1 MRHPFRAAPHR
12 RGVIAGAAGA
22 GLAALA
28 SGAFAARAKTRN
40 AYAHTAYESLLLTW
54 CDALVA
60 HQVRGLADATVDG
73 GFLCPG
79 CGIVHG
85 RSADAIYPL
94 LCAARLTGRR
104 DYVRAALA
112 VYDWSERNVSC
123 ADGSWINE
131 PVLSDWKGI
140 TVFRCVTLSESL
152 LRHGDLLDAATRRAW
167 RDRLRRAYGFLD
179 GFITID
185 TGNINYPVGSAYAYA
200 LGAEVLGRPDY
211 TDRAR
216 GLAHQA
222 LDYITPNAL
231 LFGEGHPQRGT
242 TARGARPVDL
252 GYNVEESLPAL
263 ALYGLHARDD
273 LVLERTVAMMRGHME
288 FMLPDG
294 AWDNSWGSRNYK
306 WTWWGS
312 RTSDGCHSAYRL
324 LADHDPRFAEVATR
338 NLALMQRCTH
348 DGLLMGGPGYAAA
361 GYASCIHH
369 SLSHAKSLATV
380 IDSGIDAGKGA
391 AIAPQAL
398 PRDGAYGLK
407 SFDEIGTHLAAVG
420 PWRATVTGYDWDY
433 LAPDGGGHA
442 SGGALS
448 LLFHQTIGP
457 IFAASLTKYKV
468 VEVANQQVPKDDNHQ
483 VLTPRIE
490 AAGAE
495 RLTSLSDFA
504 AKIAAT
510 AHGANVAFDV
520 EGQLQTIGHQASG
533 GVYTLG
539 YAFGET
545 VTISAQLSGGKG
557 VLVLPVIVGEGETI
571 SPAGPGAVE
580 VIKSRGR
587 LRIVTDA
594 AAGFEP
600 LPTQR
605 IFNLVPGFQAM
616 ALRIALADGQPVRVT
631 ISAWEGV

>member
-1 MRHPFRAAPHR
+1 MRHPFSAGPHR
-12 RGVIAGAAGA
+12 RDVIAGAAGA
-22 GLAALA
+22 GLAALTATAGA
-28 SGAFAARAKTRN
+28 SAAKTR
-40 AYAHTAYESLLLTW
+40 TAYQSLLLTW

-60 HQVRGLADATVDG
+60 HQVRGLADRTVDG

-94 LCAARLTGRR
+94 LCAAKLTGR
-104 DYVRAALA
+104 DTYVRAAKA
-112 VYDWSERNVSC
+112 VYAWSERNVSC
-123 ADGSWINE
+123 GDGSWVNE

-167 RDRLRRAYGFLD
+167 RERLRRAYGFLD

-185 TGNINYPVGSAYAYA
+185 TGNINYPIGSAYAYA
-200 LGAEVLGRPDY
+200 LGAEVLDRPDY
-211 TDRAR
+211 KDRAR

-222 LDYITPNAL
+222 LDYTTPNGL

-263 ALYGLHARDD
+263 ALYGLRAKDEV
-273 LVLERTVAMMRGHME
+273 VLEHAVTMMRAHME

-294 AWDNSWGSRNYK
+294 AWDNSWGTRNYK

-324 LADHDPRFAEVATR
+324 LADRDPRFAEVATR
-338 NLALMQRCTH
+338 NLALMKRCTR
-348 DGLLMGGPGYAAA
+348 DGLLMGGPHYAAA

-380 IDSGIDAGKGA
+380 IDAGQDAVT
-391 AIAPQAL
+391 APQAL

-407 SFDEIGTHLAAVG
+407 SFDEIGTHLASTGA
-420 PWRATVTGYDWDY
+420 WRATVTGYDWDY

-448 LLFHQTIGP
+448 LLFHQTLGP

-468 VEVANQQVPKDDNHQ
+468 VEVANQQVPKGDEHQ
-483 VLTPRIE
+483 VLSPRIE
-490 AAGAE
+490 AADDEGG
-495 RLTSLSDFA
+495 TSLNDFA
-504 AKIAAT
+504 ARIAAT
-510 AHGANVAFDV
+510 GDASRVSFDV
-520 EGQLQTIGHQASG
+520 EGALQTIAHQASG
-533 GVYTLG
+533 GVYKLG
-539 YAFGET
+539 YAFGDT
-545 VTISAQLSGGKG
+545 VTISAEVSGGRG
-557 VLVLPVIVGEGETI
+557 VLVLPVIVAEGDTI
-571 SPAGPGAVE
+571 SNTGAGAV
-580 VIKSRGR
+580 VITKTGGR
-587 LRIVTDA
+587 LKIVTDA
-594 AAGFEP
+594 TTGFEP
-600 LPTQR
+600 LPAQR

-631 ISAWEGV
+631 LSA

>member
-1 MRHPFRAAPHR
+1 MQHPFRAAPHR
-12 RGVIAGAAGA
+12 RGVIAGVAGA

-28 SGAFAARAKTRN
+28 SEAFAARARPRN
-40 AYAHTAYESLLLTW
+40 AYENLLLTW

-60 HQVRGLADATVDG
+60 HQVRGLPDATVDG

-123 ADGSWINE
+123 PDGSWINE

-140 TVFRCVTLSESL
+140 TVFRCVTLCESL
-152 LRHGDLLDAATRRAW
+152 LRHGDLLDAATQRAW
-167 RDRLRRAYGFLD
+167 RERLRRAYGFLD

-211 TDRAR
+211 KDHAR

-222 LDYITPNAL
+222 LDYITPNGL

-242 TARGARPVDL
+242 TARGRHPVDL

-263 ALYGLHARDD
+263 ALYGLHAKDD
-273 LVLERTVAMMRGHME
+273 LVLERTVALMRAHME

-294 AWDNSWGSRNYK
+294 AWDNSWGTRNFK

-312 RTSDGCHSAYRL
+312 RTSDGCHSGYRL
-324 LADHDPRFAEVATR
+324 LADRDPRFAEVATR
-338 NLALMQRCTH
+338 NLALMQRCTR

-380 IDSGIDAGKGA
+380 IDAGQGA
-391 AIAPQAL
+391 ATAPQVL

-407 SFDEIGTHLAAVG
+407 SFDEIGTHLASVG
-420 PWRATVTGYDWDY
+420 PWLATVTGYDWDY
-433 LAPDGGGHA
+433 LAPEGGGHA

-468 VEVANQQVPKDDNHQ
+468 VELANQQVPKDDNHQ

-490 AAGAE
+490 AADDAG
-495 RLTSLSDFA
+495 LTSLSDFA
-504 AKIAAT
+504 ASIKAT
-510 AHGANVAFDV
+510 GDASKVSFEV
-520 EGQLQTIGHQASG
+520 EGQLQTTGHQASG

-539 YAFGET
+539 YAFGDT
-545 VTISAQLSGGKG
+545 VTISAKLSGGKG

-571 SPAGPGAVE
+571 SAAGPGAVE
-580 VIKSRGR
+580 VHKSSGR

-600 LPTQR
+600 LPVQR
-605 IFNLVPGFQAM
+605 IFNLVPGFQAL
-616 ALRIALADGQPVRVT
+616 ALRIALADGQPVKVT
-631 ISAWEGV
+631 ISA

>member
-1 MRHPFRAAPHR
+1 MRQSFGAGPHR
-12 RGVIAGAAGA
+12 RDIIAGAAGA
-22 GLAALA
+22 GLVTGLAALA
-28 SGAFAARAKTRN
+28 ATAGAVPAKVRS
-40 AYAHTAYESLLLTW
+40 AYHSLLLTW

-60 HQVRGLADATVDG
+60 HQVRGLADRTVDG

-94 LCAARLTGRR
+94 LCAARLSGRP

-112 VYDWSERNVSC
+112 VYDWSERNVSRG
-123 ADGSWINE
+123 DGSWVNE
-131 PVLSDWKGI
+131 PVLSDWQGI
-140 TVFRCVTLSESL
+140 TVFRCVTLCESL
-152 LRHGDLLDAATRRAW
+152 LHHGELLDAATCRAW
-167 RDRLRRAYGFLD
+167 SDRLRRAYGFLD

-185 TGNINYPVGSAYAYA
+185 TGNINYPVASAYAYA
-200 LGAEVLGRPDY
+200 LAARVLGRPDY
-211 TDRAR
+211 DDRAR
-216 GLAHQA
+216 ALAHQA
-222 LDYITPNAL
+222 LDYITPDGL

-242 TARGARPVDL
+242 TAGGARAVDL

-263 ALYGLHARDD
+263 ALYGLHAGDA
-273 LVLERTVAMMRGHME
+273 LVLDRTAAMMRAHME

-294 AWDNSWGSRNYK
+294 AWDNSWGTRNYK

-324 LADHDPRFAEVATR
+324 LAERDPRFAEVAAR
-338 NLALMQRCTH
+338 NLALMARCTQG
-348 DGLLMGGPGYAAA
+348 GLLMGGPGYAAA

-380 IDSGIDAGKGA
+380 IDAGKA
-391 AIAPQAL
+391 EATAPQAL

-407 SFDEIGTHLAAVG
+407 SFAEIGTHLASAG

-448 LLFHQTIGP
+448 LLFHQRLGP
-457 IFAASLTKYKV
+457 VFAASLTHYKV
-468 VEVANQQVPKDDNHQ
+468 VEVANQQVPKDAQHQ

-490 AAGAE
+490 AADDD
-495 RLTSLSDFA
+495 RVSSLNDFSA
-504 AKIAAT
+504 RIEAT
-510 AHGANVAFDV
+510 GNASKVAFAV
-520 EGQLQTIGHQASG
+520 EGSLQTIGHQASG
-533 GVYTLG
+533 AVYRFGYTL
-539 YAFGET
+539 GET
-545 VTISAQLSGGKG
+545 VTITAQVTGGTG
-557 VLVLPVIVGEGETI
+557 VLVLPVIVGEGEAI
-571 SPAGPGAVE
+571 SPAGPGAV
-580 VIKSRGR
+580 VVAKSRGR

-600 LPTQR
+600 LPAQR
-605 IFNLVPGFQAM
+605 IFNLVPGFQAV
-616 ALRIALADGQPVRVT
+616 ALRVALADGEPVQVT
-631 ISAWEGV
+631 LSA

>member
-1 MRHPFRAAPHR
+1 MRHPFGAGPHR
-12 RGVIAGAAGA
+12 RNVIAGAAGA
-22 GLAALA
+22 GLAASLAALA
-28 SGAFAARAKTRN
+28 SRSMAGPGATKAR
-40 AYAHTAYESLLLTW
+40 TAYQRLLLTW

-60 HQVRGLADATVDG
+60 HQVRDLADRAVDG

-94 LCAARLTGRR
+94 LCAAKLTGRET
-104 DYVRAALA
+104 YVRAAKA
-112 VYDWSERNVSC
+112 VYEWSERNVSRD
-123 ADGSWINE
+123 DGSWVNE

-179 GFITID
+179 GFITMD
-185 TGNINYPVGSAYAYA
+185 AGNINYPIASAYAYA
-200 LGAEVLGRPDY
+200 LGAEVLDRPGY
-211 TDRAR
+211 NDRAR

-222 LDYITPNAL
+222 LDYMTPNGL

-242 TARGARPVDL
+242 TARGARAVDL

-263 ALYGLHARDD
+263 ALYGMRAKDD
-273 LVLERTVAMMRGHME
+273 RVLDQTVAMMRAHME

-294 AWDNSWGSRNYK
+294 AWDNSWGTRNYK

-324 LADHDPRFAEVATR
+324 LAQRDPRFAEVATR
-338 NLALMQRCTH
+338 NLALMQRCTR
-348 DGLLMGGPGYAAA
+348 DGLLQGGPGYAAA

-380 IDSGIDAGKGA
+380 IDAGLDAA
-391 AIAPQAL
+391 TAPQVL

-407 SFDEIGTHLAAVG
+407 SFDEIATHLAAAG
-420 PWRATVTGYDWDY
+420 AWRATVTGYDWDY

-448 LLFHQTIGP
+448 LLFHQTLGP

-468 VEVANQQVPKDDNHQ
+468 VEVANQQVPKGDEHQ
-483 VLTPRIE
+483 VLSPRIE
-490 AAGAE
+490 GADDE
-495 RLTSLSDFA
+495 GLTSLNDFA

-510 AHGANVAFDV
+510 GNASRVAFDV
-520 EGQLQTIGHQASG
+520 EGSLQTIGHQASG
-533 GVYTLG
+533 AVYKLG
-539 YAFGET
+539 YALGDT
-545 VTISAQLSGGKG
+545 VTISAQVSGGKG
-557 VLVLPVIVGEGETI
+557 VLVLPVIVGDGETI
-571 SPAGPGAVE
+571 SNAGAGAVE
-580 VIKSRGR
+580 IAKSRGR

-594 AAGFEP
+594 ATGFEP
-600 LPTQR
+600 LPAQR
-605 IFNLVPGFQAM
+605 IFNLVPGFQAV
-616 ALRIALADGQPVRVT
+616 ALRIALADGETVQVT
-631 ISAWEGV
+631 LSV